1 MLRVTLISLLKRG
14 NRAYETWEEE
24 EEYCPGVP
32 ALPVVSGYK
41 YEQVCNQNYDHDNG
55 SNGKANLFRDNRPI
69 TIEFDPTKYLIMR
82 KI

>member
-1 MLRVTLISLLKRG
+1 MLRVTLIYLLKRG
-14 NRAYETWEEE
+14 NRAYEAWEDK

-32 ALPVVSGYK
+32 ALPMVTGYN

-55 SNGKANLFRDNRPI
+55 SNGKANLVRVNRPI
-69 TIEFDPTKYLIMR
+69 TIEFDPSKCSIMR